1 MGLVTTPA
9 IVLHAFPYSETSKIV
24 RLATRQLGVQSAL
37 ARGAR
42 RRKSGIGGRLETFS
56 EGQAHLYVKENRD
69 LHTLASFD
77 VERERLALA
86 APLARFAAA
95 SALAELQL
103 RCAPPAG
110 LPNAYDVLREHLDSI
125 SSASPADL
133 DAVGLRA
140 LWQLVGALGFAP
152 SLDTCA
158 LDGTSL
164 SLEVPIPFST
174 GDGGALCPRC
184 ATGRDAVSLT
194 PADFVA
200 LRQLVWGGGALPRL
214 SRRHAAAHRRL
225 LARFITTHLAE
236 GRLLRAVAFWEQ
248 LA

>member
-24 RLATRQLGVQSAL
+24 RFATRQLGVQSAL

-42 RRKSGIGGRLETFS
+42 RRKSGVGGRLETFS

-69 LHTLASFD
+69 LHTLSSFD

-86 APLARFAAA
+86 VPLARFAAA

-103 RCAPPAG
+103 RCAPPAS
-110 LPNAYDVLREHLDSI
+110 LPGAYDVLREHLDSI
-125 SSASPADL
+125 STAAPAEL
-133 DAVGLRA
+133 GAVGLRA

-152 SLDTCA
+152 SLDTCV
-158 LDGTSL
+158 LDGTPL
-164 SLEVPIPFST
+164 SSAGRVPFSST
-174 GDGGALCPRC
+174 DGGALCHRC
-184 ATGRDAVSLT
+184 ATGRDAISLT
-194 PADFVA
+194 ATDFAA
-200 LRQLVWGGGALPRL
+200 LRQLAWGSAELPHL
-214 SRRHAAAHRRL
+214 SKRHAAAHRRL

-236 GRLLRAVAFWEQ
+236 GRLLPAVAFWEH
-248 LA
+248 LS